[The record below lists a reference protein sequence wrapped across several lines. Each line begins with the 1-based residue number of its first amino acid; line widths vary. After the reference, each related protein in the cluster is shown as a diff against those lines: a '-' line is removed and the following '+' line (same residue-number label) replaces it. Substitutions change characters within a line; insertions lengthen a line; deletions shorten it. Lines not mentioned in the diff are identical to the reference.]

1 MKVYWTDLYSIEHRA
16 YDNIDL
22 NEEKQNEIVIEEKEK
37 TIEEKFAFR
46 EQLFFYASL
55 SLSVFALAVM
65 VDLFWLV
72 CWKKR
77 NAGCEDRTH
86 DLRIMRP
93 TLFQLSQTRSVHS
106 PSEVLLT
113 VVLRILWVYF

>member
-72 CWKKR
+72 CWKKGMR
-77 NAGCEDRTH
+77 VVRIELTTFGLWDQRSSNWAKPAAVNCHNHASFKTREGTH
-86 DLRIMRP
+86 
-93 TLFQLSQTRSVHS
+93 SYSS
-106 PSEVLLT
+106 
-113 VVLRILWVYF
+113 